1 LQSGNLIN
9 APISAGC
16 TRTTQCEEGP
26 KKGQNIMVKWTTITF
41 KQLAAQKTM
50 RMDAGYWIKQ
60 KEKNEKNNNR
70 ATSVKRPASKLHRG
84 PKHKHAALA
93 KVRKV

>member
-1 LQSGNLIN
+1 
-9 APISAGC
+9 
-16 TRTTQCEEGP
+16 
-26 KKGQNIMVKWTTITF
+26 MVKWTTLTF
-41 KQLAAQKTM
+41 KQLAAQKDL

-70 ATSVKRPASKLHRG
+70 ATSVKQPAEKLRCG
-84 PKHKHAALA
+84 SISKHAAMA

>member
-1 LQSGNLIN
+1 
-9 APISAGC
+9 
-16 TRTTQCEEGP
+16 
-26 KKGQNIMVKWTTITF
+26 MVKWTSITF

-70 ATSVKRPASKLHRG
+70 AASVKRSAKKLRSGSGNKHG
-84 PKHKHAALA
+84 PVEEIL
-93 KVRKV
+93 

>member
-1 LQSGNLIN
+1 
-9 APISAGC
+9 
-16 TRTTQCEEGP
+16 
-26 KKGQNIMVKWTTITF
+26 MVKWTTLTF
-41 KQLAAQKTM
+41 KQLAAQKDL

-70 ATSVKRPASKLHRG
+70 ATSLKRPEEKLRG
-84 PKHKHAALA
+84 RSISKHAAMA

>member
-1 LQSGNLIN
+1 
-9 APISAGC
+9 
-16 TRTTQCEEGP
+16 
-26 KKGQNIMVKWTTITF
+26 MVKWTTLTF
-41 KQLAAQKTM
+41 KQLAAQKTL

-70 ATSVKRPASKLHRG
+70 ATSVKQPAEKLHRG
-84 PKHKHAALA
+84 PVSKHAAMA